1 MSRTRVGTRAFT
13 IVELLI
19 VIVVI
24 AILAAITL
32 VAYNGIRER
41 ARDAALVST
50 LQQTTTWIA
59 TKRAETGGIAYPAD
73 LSGLTLNA
81 DYAYEYFLEGD
92 VYCASVSDG
101 AHALHV
107 TTRDPGVKY
116 PGPCPASHWLLAGD
130 AVDVGLYG
138 MSGSLVGSPASTAN
152 QRGLAGSALTFGSG
166 KYVSLNDAF
175 WADQFNGLTG
185 GFAFSAWVRLTAY
198 PGARMTI
205 IGQNYS
211 SSAVFGIMNNGRLF
225 FRMDDSANT
234 TGSSAIP
241 LNEWTHVAVSYD
253 AGAGGVTTLYING
266 QQDGQYTQTDTI
278 IDQNAS
284 LSIGWQTRQGSG
296 ADDPFTGSISDV
308 SWYKRTLTASEVTG
322 LYEDTK

>member
-1 MSRTRVGTRAFT
+1 MSMKRVGDRAFT

-41 ARDAALVST
+41 AEATARSAT
-50 LQQTTTWIA
+50 LQQVVTWIA
-59 TKRAETGGIAYPAD
+59 AKRADTGGVSYPAD
-73 LSGLTLNA
+73 LTGLNQDPAYT
-81 DYAYEYFLEGD
+81 YEYFVEGD
-92 VYCASVSDG
+92 TYCAAVLESG
-101 AHALHV
+101 RGLHV
-107 TTRDPGVKY
+107 TNRDPSNKY
-116 PGPCPASHWLLAGD
+116 PGPCPAGHWRLAGD
-130 AVDVGLYG
+130 ATDIGLYG
-138 MSGSLVGSPASTAN
+138 VSGSFVGSPTASAN
-152 QRGLAGSALTFGSG
+152 QKGIATSALTFGSG
-166 KYVSLNDAF
+166 NYVSLNNSL

-225 FRMDDSANT
+225 FRMDDSANS
-234 TGSSAIP
+234 TGTSAIP
-241 LNEWTHVAVSYD
+241 LNQWTHVAVSYD

-266 QQDGQYTQTDTI
+266 VQDGQYTQTDTI
-278 IDQNAS
+278 IDQNTS
-284 LSIGWQTRQGSG
+284 LSIGWQTRQGTG
-296 ADDPFTGSISDV
+296 ADDPFTGAISDV
-308 SWYKRTLTASEVTG
+308 SWYKRTLTASEVAG

>member
-1 MSRTRVGTRAFT
+1 MVRKRVGAQAFT

-41 ARDAALVST
+41 AEATARVST
-50 LQQTTTWIA
+50 LQQVVTWIA
-59 TKRAETGGIAYPAD
+59 TKRADTGGVSYPAD
-73 LSGLTLNA
+73 LTGLTQDPA
-81 DYAYEYFLEGD
+81 YTYEYTLEGD
-92 VYCASVSDG
+92 TYCAAILKDG
-101 AHALHV
+101 HGLHV
-107 TTRDPGVKY
+107 TSRDSGNKY
-116 PGPCPASHWLLAGD
+116 PGPCPAGHWLLAGT
-130 AVDVGLYG
+130 AADVGLYG
-138 MSGSLVGSPASTAN
+138 ISGSFVGSPTASAN
-152 QRGLAGSALTFGSG
+152 QKGTTDSALSFGSG
-166 KYVSLNDAF
+166 NYVSLNDAL

-185 GFAFSAWVRLTAY
+185 GFAFSAWIRLSAY

-225 FRMDDSANT
+225 FRMDDSANS
-234 TGSSAIP
+234 TGNSVIP
-241 LNEWTHVAVSYD
+241 LNQWTHVAVSYD
-253 AGAGGVTTLYING
+253 AGTGGVTTVYING
-266 QQDGQYTQTDTI
+266 VQDGQYTQTDTI
-278 IDQNAS
+278 IDQNTS
-284 LSIGWQTRQGSG
+284 LSIGWQTRQGTG

-308 SWYKRTLTASEVTG
+308 SWYKRTLNASEVAG